1 MNIED
6 DLQRALRRKPAPPD
20 LADRVIARLETGRV
34 LTAEE
39 RRQGVPGDAEERRQ
53 GVPGDREERRQGV
66 PGDREERR
74 QGVPGDRSRRR
85 TLAPW
90 LAAAAALT
98 LAVSGGTRYYLQ
110 QQEAAE
116 AERVK
121 QEIRLALQITSDM
134 FARAQQRI
142 EATTETP

>member
-20 LADRVIARLETGRV
+20 LADRVLARLETGRV
-34 LTAEE
+34 QTSNA
-39 RRQGVPGDAEERRQ
+39 RRMRA
-53 GVPGDREERRQGV
+53 
-66 PGDREERR
+66 
-74 QGVPGDRSRRR
+74 S
-85 TLAPW
+85 W
-90 LAAAAALT
+90 LATAAALI

-134 FARAQQRI
+134 FARAPQRI